1 MCVYTQAFVCVC
13 LCLYE
18 LWVCAFTLI
27 LNYFLLVVGGC
38 SGALS
43 ALSQTQHE
51 VRSTRDSGYDS
62 GRQRLCSC
70 WCKHLAPLAM
80 HGANTPKKTDLQMHI
95 QPNALS
101 LDQTL
106 SLSTECSLSL
116 ARSVI
121 SPPARALTHT
131 VIFSRSCALSCS
143 LSRCLISHLTISI
156 VLSTNYSRERVSC
169 CRHRAHRRRQHAC
182 GSIPTQTAT
191 TVMIRC

>member
-1 MCVYTQAFVCVC
+1 MFVC

-18 LWVCAFTLI
+18 SWVCAFTLI

-38 SGALS
+38 CGAP
-43 ALSQTQHE
+43 SQTQHE

-101 LDQTL
+101 LDQPL

-143 LSRCLISHLTISI
+143 PSRSHYLYSQLLT
-156 VLSTNYSRERVSC
+156 
-169 CRHRAHRRRQHAC
+169 
-182 GSIPTQTAT
+182 
-191 TVMIRC
+191 